1 MTNIRLYAMNWGE
14 NMEWVMGTLLGVL
27 LLAVL
32 VLLVVVLAEIKK
44 NRRLNTLSAGAVEA
58 SVTKDDLSLVAKH
71 LAGNMSQQIALL
83 GQTVNNQTGSNQ
95 QQMEALRGAVSE
107 EMYRIRQENS
117 QHLGEIRTT
126 VDEKLENTL
135 EKRLGESFSRVGE
148 QLEQVHK
155 GLGEMQSLAGNV
167 GDLQKLLRNVKIRG
181 TWGEVQLGAILSQ
194 MLAPNQFAANVKP
207 NSNRQEMVEY
217 AVKVPQDSDNTIWL
231 PIDSKFPLEDYQ
243 RLLEAEESGDQS
255 EAVKARNAL
264 CGRVKA
270 EAKDIC
276 QKYIC
281 PPYTTDFAILFLPLE
296 GLFAEVL
303 QQQQLCDSL
312 QREYKVIIAGPTTLS
327 ALLNILQLGY
337 QSLAIRERTAEV
349 RELLGTVKNEFR
361 KFEESLT
368 KSHKKLQ
375 EVSNSLEMT
384 TRRTRV
390 MQRKLKSIENG
401 EDSFVD
407 EVEEI

>member
-1 MTNIRLYAMNWGE
+1 
-14 NMEWVMGTLLGVL
+14 MEWAMGCLLSIL

-32 VLLVVVLAEIKK
+32 VLLVVVLAEIRK
-44 NRRLNTLSAGAVEA
+44 NRRLNTLSAGAAEDA
-58 SVTKDDLSLVAKH
+58 VTKDELSLVAKH

-107 EMYRIRQENS
+107 EMHRIRQENS

-126 VDEKLENTL
+126 VDEKLETTL

-181 TWGEVQLGAILSQ
+181 TWGEVQLGAILAQ
-194 MLAPNQFAANVKP
+194 MLAPNQFATNVKP
-207 NSNRQEMVEY
+207 NPGSQEMVEY
-217 AVKVPQDSDNTIWL
+217 AVKIPQDSESTIWL

-243 RLLEAEESGDQS
+243 RLLEAEEHGDQA

-264 CGRVKA
+264 CSRVKA
-270 EAKDIC
+270 EAKDIQ

-303 QQQQLCDSL
+303 QQQQLCDEL
-312 QREYKVIIAGPTTLS
+312 HGEYKVIIAGPTTLS

-337 QSLAIRERTAEV
+337 KSLAIQERTTEV
-349 RELLGTVKNEFR
+349 WELLGTVKSEFQ
-361 KFEESLT
+361 KFEDSLI

-390 MQRKLKSIENG
+390 MQRKLKSIESG
-401 EDSFVD
+401 KELSS
-407 EVEEI
+407 EEN